1 MGSFLVIGM
10 GRFGRSVA
18 MELYHMKHE
27 VLVVEE
33 QEELIADMVN
43 HATDVIIGDSKDET
57 VLRSL
62 GVPNF
67 DCVIVAIA
75 SDIESSVL
83 TTIMLKDL
91 GAKMLICKARNVL
104 HSKILTQLGA
114 DRVVL
119 PELEMGRQVAHSLV
133 SQKVLDYLEISQDY
147 GVIEIVTPNH
157 WVGKSI
163 MKSSLRR
170 KYGITI
176 MAIRAAKTEK
186 VNFSPNADVVLNEGD
201 ILTVI
206 GAKHDLDI
214 ISALK

>member
-1 MGSFLVIGM
+1 M